1 MRFQYSNHAKVLAAA
16 MVLMPTA
23 SALAAVALPPA
34 GDTLLDGSFINLS
47 YGTNGTAA
55 LSPLLFVGDL
65 ANTQPVA
72 TQVLTTNLAYG
83 YAVGGS
89 GTSLFSVVY
98 SITNVDSLPF
108 TDLRFMAV
116 VQPDGGARR
125 PAPSALDT
133 GSESGFGAPKA
144 PGDPDKRELFARLP
158 ASTLVTK
165 TTAANGVAD
174 GSNNCAAAG
183 CDLEMAL
190 EWDLPVLN
198 PNETWR
204 ITLNLSDNPTSSAN
218 RWVRS
223 TAVDPADSMLTLSGD
238 AAVVP
243 EPSAYATLFAGLGL
257 LALARRFMG
266 RASKP
271 NT

>member
-1 MRFQYSNHAKVLAAA
+1 
-16 MVLMPTA
+16 
-23 SALAAVALPPA
+23 
-34 GDTLLDGSFINLS
+34 
-47 YGTNGTAA
+47 
-55 LSPLLFVGDL
+55 
-65 ANTQPVA
+65 
-72 TQVLTTNLAYG
+72 
-83 YAVGGS
+83 
-89 GTSLFSVVY
+89 
-98 SITNVDSLPF
+98 
-108 TDLRFMAV
+108 
-116 VQPDGGARR
+116 
-125 PAPSALDT
+125 
-133 GSESGFGAPKA
+133 
-144 PGDPDKRELFARLP
+144 
-158 ASTLVTK
+158 
-165 TTAANGVAD
+165 
-174 GSNNCAAAG
+174 
-183 CDLEMAL
+183 MAL

-271 NT
+271 NA